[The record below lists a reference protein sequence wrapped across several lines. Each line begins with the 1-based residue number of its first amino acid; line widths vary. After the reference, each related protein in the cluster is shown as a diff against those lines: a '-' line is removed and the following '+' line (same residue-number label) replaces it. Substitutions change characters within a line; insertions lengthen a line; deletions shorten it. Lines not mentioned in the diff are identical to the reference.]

1 MMAKEKSYLGEFTE
15 TLYRLE
21 RMAKDRDRWKD
32 LAQRMGDELRNILR
46 KRSIGH
52 ISTTTENNRDYE
64 IDELLKE
71 LNDMETG
78 K

>member
-71 LNDMETG
+71 LQDMEA
-78 K
+78 